1 MKILTI
7 ELDKKNESV
16 ELHLDKNG
24 AEYLRDLLT
33 RLIESDAEDHLH
45 LMTDEWGGNELT
57 SEKQNQFSDVDL
69 INHLKIMY
77 WK

>member
-33 RLIESDAEDHLH
+33 RLIESDVEDHLH

>member
-1 MKILTI
+1 MKTFTV
-7 ELDKKNESV
+7 ELDKKDESV

-33 RLIESDAEDHLH
+33 RIIESDVEDHLH

-57 SEKQNQFSDVDL
+57 SEKQNQSSDVDL
-69 INHLKIMY
+69 INQLKIMY